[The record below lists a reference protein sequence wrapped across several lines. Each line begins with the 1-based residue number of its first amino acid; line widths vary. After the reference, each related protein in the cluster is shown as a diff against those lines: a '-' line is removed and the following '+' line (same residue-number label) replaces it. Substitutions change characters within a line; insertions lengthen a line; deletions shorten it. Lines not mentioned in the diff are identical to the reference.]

1 MKVSGYLLV
10 AAAAGLLTLAACQ
23 DKSRKPAGPGT
34 AQGEVLPGSVSDAM
48 LPLDTLRSQPP
59 LAPISEE
66 SGAALKRK
74 PASSGPAQPSEAASQ
89 PPPDA
94 PSVEKSASTPAPV
107 TE

>member
-48 LPLDTLRSQPP
+48 LPLDTVRSH
-59 LAPISEE
+59 APFAPGSEGGDPAAEKDAKAGE
-66 SGAALKRK
+66 SGGRAK
-74 PASSGPAQPSEAASQ
+74 PASAQRSERVPSADAAANTKQ
-89 PPPDA
+89 
-94 PSVEKSASTPAPV
+94 
-107 TE
+107 